1 MQSRILV
8 VDDQADIRKLLR
20 TVLSRKGFGVTTA
33 ASGPDALEVLKLD
46 AMPDL
51 ILLDVQMPKMDG
63 WDTLDAIRREYGYEG
78 PRVVMCTV
86 KSHPRDLIHGWTSGC
101 DGYIWKPFDLGRLI
115 EEIDQVLERGY
126 TERARVRRTAIGEAQ
141 MLLRQIS

>member
-1 MQSRILV
+1 MKPRILV

-20 TVLSRKGFGVTTA
+20 TVLQRKGYDVTTA
-33 ASGPDALEVLKLD
+33 ESGSEALEVLKLD

-63 WDTLDAIRREYGYEG
+63 WGTLDAIRHEYGYEG

-101 DGYIWKPFDLGRLI
+101 DGYIWKPFDMGRLTV
-115 EEIDQVLERGY
+115 EIDQVLNRGY